1 MGISDEEFKLE
12 DWKMTKDRIKHFDDV
27 LMRTRVEGIP
37 IATALQAAAFVTAK
51 DVGYI
56 QTKIPLIFGTI
67 SLPVFSLIILAS
79 LAYLI
84 PVLLLDILHFVLL
97 KKAVEHAYDLEEE
110 LGNKIKITHKLTSFW
125 LTLLHT
131 VGAYLIY
138 AVIFL
143 AGIYFALFGADGI
156 LTPLKILSTGGH

>member
-1 MGISDEEFKLE
+1 MGISDEAFKLE

-56 QTKIPLIFGTI
+56 QTKIPFIGDPI

-79 LAYLI
+79 LAYLV

-97 KKAVEHAYDLEEE
+97 KKAVEHAYDLEKQ
-110 LGNKIKITHKLTSFW
+110 LGNKIQITHKLTSFW

-138 AVIFL
+138 GMIFA
-143 AGIYFALFGADGI
+143 AGIYFAFFGANEI
-156 LTPLKILSTGGH
+156 LTPLKTLATGGH